1 MLFRM
6 ESEIPPTIP
15 LRLKIEI
22 NCFEHFNELG
32 LVKIPFE
39 MENSW
44 FSGKCGV
51 TTYRLNEL
59 LGTKLRALYQRK
71 KGRDLF
77 DLYVALSEAS
87 VDVEE
92 IMRCYHRYMSFVVQQ
107 PPTYKQF
114 INNMEEKMSD
124 SEFLGDTQ
132 NLIRPEREFNPQL
145 GYDLVRSQLMD
156 RLQK

>member
-1 MLFRM
+1 
-6 ESEIPPTIP
+6 
-15 LRLKIEI
+15 
-22 NCFEHFNELG
+22 
-32 LVKIPFE
+32 

-44 FSGKCGV
+44 FSGKCEI

-87 VDVEE
+87 VDIDE
-92 IMRCYHRYMSFVVQQ
+92 ILRCYCRYMSFVVQQ

-114 INNMEEKMSD
+114 VNNMEEKMSD
-124 SEFLGDTQ
+124 PEFLGDTQ
-132 NLIRPEREFNPQL
+132 NLIHPNREFNPLL
-145 GYDLVRSQLMD
+145 GYELVRSRLID
-156 RLQK
+156 KLQK

>member
-1 MLFRM
+1 MRSNNISFKWTVGNKT
-6 ESEIPPTIP
+6 ES
-15 LRLKIEI
+15 
-22 NCFEHFNELG
+22 
-32 LVKIPFE
+32 LVPKE
-39 MENSW
+39 
-44 FSGKCGV
+44 
-51 TTYRLNEL
+51 
-59 LGTKLRALYQRK
+59 
-71 KGRDLF
+71 KGARPF

-145 GYDLVRSQLMD
+145 GYDLVRSQLID